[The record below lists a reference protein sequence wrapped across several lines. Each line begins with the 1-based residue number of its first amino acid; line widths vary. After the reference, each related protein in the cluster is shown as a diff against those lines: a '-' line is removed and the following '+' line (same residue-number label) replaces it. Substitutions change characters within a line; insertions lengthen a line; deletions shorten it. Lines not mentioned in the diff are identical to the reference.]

1 MSQSRIANLVARIV
15 LAIAHPLVS
24 RGTAAVIFASLLAAA
39 ALLGDEPRPPQSTA
53 APVAA
58 DKFVVR
64 EGLSEYC
71 GGGAPV
77 VSNLPV
83 EYDAKL
89 VAEIVDSA
97 KTLGDAH
104 RGVDVF
110 CSTKFGCLSCHR
122 VDKFGGAVGPPLTD
136 IGRRAKPE
144 EIVESVLWPKR
155 QVKPE
160 YSSWRITL
168 DDGRS
173 LQGYKRGE
181 TPDAIQ
187 LFDPT
192 TEKMRR
198 IAKAEIADQ
207 REIGTLMPDGAA
219 AAMSP
224 AQRSDLARFLM
235 ELGHTT
241 GLEAEVRPETM
252 PAEFSYEPGPLI
264 PEDWPL
270 WQEHVNR
277 DRVYDFYRKEA
288 LFFRGQLSRP
298 RLLPAFPE
306 LDGGKYGHWG
316 NQNEETWKDGRW
328 SQTDL
333 GTVLSGVFHGPH
345 GDVPKGVC
353 VRLGQHGELAACFN
367 PETLSYEALWR
378 GGFLKLSAVRHG
390 FVDGLH
396 PDGELLPRP
405 EGKRPDK
412 PFVYHGFYRSG
423 LRVVFTYRIGDVEL
437 LDAPWAKDGKFE
449 RIVAP
454 VADHPLR
461 AILHGGAA
469 QWPQELK
476 TAAQLGAGRP
486 YAVDT
491 IRPPF
496 DNPWKAPMFF
506 GDHDFLSD
514 GSALLCTMEGDVWR
528 VTGLDAELKDVR
540 WRRFASGLHQAL
552 GLVVAEG
559 QVYVLGR
566 DQITCLHDLN
576 GDGEAD
582 LYECISNKMITS
594 SAGHDFICG
603 LARDSQGRF
612 YTASGNQG
620 LLRISADGQK
630 VDVLAT
636 GFRNPDGVA
645 LCPDG
650 AVTLPCSE
658 GDWTPASMI
667 CLVKPDPPAAVAPY
681 FGYGGPRDGKLP
693 ALPFAYLPRGLD
705 NSSGG
710 QVSVPDDRWGPLK
723 GQMIHFSFGQGSH
736 FLVLRDEV
744 AGQPQGAIV
753 PLVGDF
759 RSGVHRGRFNP
770 RDGQLYVSGLNGW
783 GTYTPDDG
791 CFQRVR
797 YTGDPVQ
804 LPRSFHVHENGVLV
818 SFTQPVDAKAIANL
832 SNHFAQVWNYRYT
845 PGYGSP
851 EFAPCH
857 PGAVGHESLRIAG
870 VHRIDATTIFVELP
884 ALQPVNQLHLLLQVD
899 EGRPQEL
906 VITVHRL
913 DKPFTQFP
921 GYEPTIKVIGA
932 HPLAVDLTLLRK
944 ASPNPWRKILPAAAP
959 LDLSAGNNLTFSTR
973 TLRAKA
979 GENVKLT
986 FHNPDVVPHN
996 WVLVKKGALAS
1007 IGDLTNKLVAD
1018 PEAVFRQYVPKS
1030 DDVICYTDI
1039 VPSGQQSTI
1048 SFRAP
1053 QEKGRYPY
1061 LCTFPGHWMV
1071 MNGELVVE

>member
-1 MSQSRIANLVARIV
+1 MD
-15 LAIAHPLVS
+15 
-24 RGTAAVIFASLLAAA
+24 G
-39 ALLGDEPRPPQSTA
+39 
-53 APVAA
+53 
-58 DKFVVR
+58 VR
-64 EGLSEYC
+64 QLQLTPTITPGLSEYC
-71 GGGAPV
+71 GDGAPI
-77 VSNLPV
+77 VSKLPV
-83 EYDAKL
+83 EYDAGL
-89 VAEIVDSA
+89 VAEIVAAARSR
-97 KTLGDAH
+97 GDAR
-104 RGVDVF
+104 RGVEVF
-110 CSTKFGCLSCHR
+110 SSTKFGCLSCHR
-122 VDKFGGAVGPPLTD
+122 VGKFGGSIGPPLAD

-160 YSSWRITL
+160 YSSWRISL

-181 TPDAIQ
+181 TLDAIQ
-187 LFDPT
+187 LFDPM
-192 TEKMRR
+192 TEKTRR
-198 IAKAEIADQ
+198 IVKTEISNQ
-207 REIGTLMPDGAA
+207 HELGTLMPDGVAGG
-219 AAMSP
+219 MTS

-235 ELGHTT
+235 ELGRTT
-241 GLEAEVRPETM
+241 GLENDVRPEAM
-252 PAEFSYEPGPLI
+252 PAEFSYERGPLI

-270 WQEHVNR
+270 WREPVNR

-288 LFFRGQLSRP
+288 LFFRGKANLP
-298 RLLPAFPE
+298 RLLPEFPG
-306 LDGGKYGHWG
+306 LDGGKFGHWG
-316 NQNEETWKDGRW
+316 NQNEATWTDGRW

-333 GTVLSGVFHGPH
+333 GTVLSGVFHGP
-345 GDVPKGVC
+345 DVTVPKAVC

-390 FVDGLH
+390 FVDGLR

-405 EGKRPDK
+405 ERKRLDK

-423 LRVVFTYRIGDVEL
+423 LRVVFAYRIGDVEL
-437 LDAPWAKDGKFE
+437 LDAPWVKDGKFE
-449 RIVAP
+449 SVVAP
-454 VADHPLR
+454 VGEHPMRDVLR
-461 AILHGGAA
+461 GGTA
-469 QWPQELK
+469 QWPQEIK
-476 TAAQLGAGRP
+476 TVAELGAGRP

-496 DNPWKAPMFF
+496 ANPWKAPMFF
-506 GDHDFLSD
+506 GDHDFLPD

-528 VTGLDAELKDVR
+528 VTGLDADLKNVR
-540 WRRFASGLHQAL
+540 WRRFASGLNQPL

-559 QVYVLGR
+559 QVYVLSR
-566 DQITCLHDLN
+566 DQITRLHDLN

-582 LYECISNKMITS
+582 FYECFSNKMITS
-594 SAGHDFICG
+594 PAGHDFTCG
-603 LARDSQGRF
+603 LARDPQGRF
-612 YTASGNQG
+612 YTASGKQG
-620 LLRISADGQK
+620 LIRISADGQK

-636 GFRNPDGVA
+636 GFRNPDGVG

-650 AVTLPCSE
+650 AVTVPCSE

-667 CLVKPDPPAAVAPY
+667 CLVKPDASAAVAPH
-681 FGYGGPRDGKLP
+681 FGYGGPTDGKLP

-710 QVSVPDDRWGPLK
+710 QVTVPDDRWGPLR
-723 GQMIHFSFGQGSH
+723 GQLIHFSFGQGSH

-744 AGQPQGAIV
+744 AGQPQGAVV

-770 RDGQLYVSGLNGW
+770 KDGQLYVSGMNGW
-783 GTYTPDDG
+783 GSYTPDDG

-804 LPRSFHVHENGVLV
+804 LPRGFHVHENGVLI
-818 SFTQPVDAKAIANL
+818 SFTQPIETKTIADVA
-832 SNHFAQVWNYRYT
+832 NHFAQAWNYRYS

-857 PGAVGHESLRIAG
+857 AGAVGHESLRIAG
-870 VHRIDATTIFVELP
+870 VHPIDATTVFVELP

-899 EGRPQEL
+899 QGRPQEL
-906 VITVHRL
+906 FITVHRL

-921 GYEPTIKVIGA
+921 GYRSTSKVIGA
-932 HPLAVDLTLLRK
+932 LPLARDVAMLGKTI
-944 ASPNPWRKILPAAAP
+944 PNPWLKKLPNAST
-959 LDLSAGNNLTFSTR
+959 LELSAGSNLTYSTR

-979 GENVKLT
+979 GDNVQLT

-996 WVLVKKGALAS
+996 WVLVKPGALAR
-1007 IGDLTNKLVAD
+1007 IGDLTNKLIAD
-1018 PEAVFRQYVPKS
+1018 PEAVLRQYVPKS
-1030 DDVICYTDI
+1030 DEVISYTDI
-1039 VPSGQQSTI
+1039 VQPGQEFTI
-1048 SFRAP
+1048 YFRVP

-1071 MNGELVVE
+1071 MNGELIVE